1 MKAILRTLLAD
12 PSICISVNMCIY
24 KNVHSRSQNKINDD
38 IEFAFEVHGTE
49 TRHTSFLERMLQRTY
64 FSSS

>member
-1 MKAILRTLLAD
+1 MKAILRTLLED

-24 KNVHSRSQNKINDD
+24 KNVHSSSQNKINDD